1 MSSLIKLLQEFGHGK
16 SDTETWDQ
24 RISPTNYNVVKIW
37 NFVTICGLYVAF
49 FRGIYITG
57 STLIGAAIRAP
68 RITSKNLIRY
78 FLFLCVIQ
86 FCFVGKSR
94 LVLLQWE
101 GICHCFRNHH
111 GLWSLEFFQRHPPK
125 SYGSHLEISGH
136 DAVLFSVRQWP
147 SMVLSWLSFSR
158 PNWKTQHNRFIL
170 NQWGLAIL
178 FSPRASLWDLQ
189 IWFAGVLFMPLQKL
203 TVPSL
208 IAISTACLLPH
219 LPSSSSVLMM

>member
-1 MSSLIKLLQEFGHGK
+1 MSSLIKLPQEFGHGK

-101 GICHCFRNHH
+101 GICHRFRNHH
-111 GLWSLEFFQRHPPK
+111 GLWSLEIFQGTHPSLMVLIWK
-125 SYGSHLEISGH
+125 YLAMMQCYFLWGSGH
-136 DAVLFSVRQWP
+136 LWCYRGYHSTDQIGKHNTTISSWINEGWLFSFLLGHHCGICKSGLRVCC
-147 SMVLSWLSFSR
+147 SCLSKNWVYHHWLQF
-158 PNWKTQHNRFIL
+158 PQHVF
-170 NQWGLAIL
+170 
-178 FSPRASLWDLQ
+178 
-189 IWFAGVLFMPLQKL
+189 
-203 TVPSL
+203 
-208 IAISTACLLPH
+208 LPH
-219 LPSSSSVLMM
+219 LPSTSSVLMM